1 MKSRDICVWLDERWY
16 DALSRHLKDESVE
29 DKLGDYLDQLINE
42 LVPEQEYSR
51 ISQELWQEDQRARQE
66 LEAARKFAVFHI
78 RESGQDRCL
87 QVERPLEF
95 LDAARLLRS
104 YLRGERGASSFEQT
118 LYQAEEI
125 SHEAFEDMV
134 LVRMENTGKITG
146 AFELDFDK
154 REFSAINPFSR
165 NSGRSPAKRVRPEK
179 EEQRNERALANGQS
193 EGYEACD
200 DADGWKTFAMGDISK
215 AAYQADRKAHLD
227 SDQRWAR
234 FLDALDGRQITS
246 AGHLSAREV
255 RLAEEISE
263 VDGLLNFYLETSFDV
278 DAVFGTQVC
287 TTENG
292 DWLNVY
298 ANYDMA
304 SGQVCDEL
312 EIALHRGDGSE
323 ESLSYHLNAAEK
335 EVLLR
340 KMEDYCQQQTGVGL
354 ADYSAQVMA
363 EDLEPPTGPAM

>member
-1 MKSRDICVWLDERWY
+1 MKSREICVWLDERWY
-16 DALSRHLKDESVE
+16 DALSRHLRGKTVE

-51 ISQELWQEDQRARQE
+51 ISQELWQEDQQAQQE
-66 LEAARKFAVFHI
+66 LEAARKFAIFHI

-104 YLRGERGASSFEQT
+104 YLRGERGASSFEQM

-125 SHEAFEDMV
+125 SPDVFEGMV
-134 LVRMENTGKITG
+134 LVRMENTGKVTG

-154 REFSAINPFSR
+154 REFSAVSIM
-165 NSGRSPAKRVRPEK
+165 
-179 EEQRNERALANGQS
+179 
-193 EGYEACD
+193 
-200 DADGWKTFAMGDISK
+200 DGWQTFAMGNVST

-234 FLDALDGRQITS
+234 FLEALDGRQITS

-255 RLAEEISE
+255 KFSEEISE
-263 VDGLLNFYLETSFDV
+263 VDGLLNFHLETSFDV
-278 DAVFGTQVC
+278 DEVFGTQVC

-304 SGQVCDEL
+304 SGKVCDEL

-323 ESLSYHLNAAEK
+323 AALAYSLSAAEK
-335 EVLLR
+335 EILLR
-340 KMEDYCQQQTGVGL
+340 KMEDYCQEQTGMGL
-354 ADYSAQVMA
+354 ADYSAQIMA
-363 EDLEPPTGPAM
+363 EVPEPPAGPAM

>member
-1 MKSRDICVWLDERWY
+1 MKSREICVWLDERWY
-16 DALSRHLKDESVE
+16 DALSRHLKDETVE

-51 ISQELWQEDQRARQE
+51 ISQELWQEDRQARQE
-66 LEAARKFAVFHI
+66 LEAARKFAIFRI

-104 YLRGERGASSFEQT
+104 YLRGERGASSFEQM
-118 LYQAEEI
+118 LHQAEEI
-125 SHEAFEDMV
+125 TPEAFEDMV
-134 LVRMENTGKITG
+134 LVRMENTGKVTG

-154 REFSAINPFSR
+154 REFSAVN
-165 NSGRSPAKRVRPEK
+165 VM
-179 EEQRNERALANGQS
+179 
-193 EGYEACD
+193 
-200 DADGWKTFAMGDISK
+200 DGWQTFAMGDVSK
-215 AAYQADRKAHLD
+215 AVYQADRKAHLD

-246 AGHLSAREV
+246 AGHFSAREV
-255 RLAEEISE
+255 RMAEEISE

-287 TTENG
+287 TAENDDG
-292 DWLNVY
+292 LNVY

-323 ESLSYHLNAAEK
+323 TALSYHLNAAEK

-340 KMEDYCQQQTGVGL
+340 KMEDYCQEQTGMGL
-354 ADYSAQVMA
+354 VEYSTQVMA
-363 EDLEPPTGPAM
+363 EAPEPPTGPAM

>member
-1 MKSRDICVWLDERWY
+1 MKSREICVWLDERWY
-16 DALSRHLKDESVE
+16 DALSRHLKDETVE

-51 ISQELWQEDQRARQE
+51 ISQELWQEDRQARQE
-66 LEAARKFAVFHI
+66 LEAARKFAIFRI

-104 YLRGERGASSFEQT
+104 YLRGERGASSFEQM
-118 LYQAEEI
+118 LHQAEEI
-125 SHEAFEDMV
+125 TPEAFEDMV
-134 LVRMENTGKITG
+134 LVRMENTGKVTG

-154 REFSAINPFSR
+154 REFSAVN
-165 NSGRSPAKRVRPEK
+165 VM
-179 EEQRNERALANGQS
+179 
-193 EGYEACD
+193 
-200 DADGWKTFAMGDISK
+200 DGWQTFAMGDVSK
-215 AAYQADRKAHLD
+215 AVYQADRKAHLD

-255 RLAEEISE
+255 RMAEEISE

-287 TTENG
+287 TTENDDG
-292 DWLNVY
+292 LNVY

-304 SGQVCDEL
+304 SG
-312 EIALHRGDGSE
+312 
-323 ESLSYHLNAAEK
+323 
-335 EVLLR
+335 
-340 KMEDYCQQQTGVGL
+340 
-354 ADYSAQVMA
+354 
-363 EDLEPPTGPAM
+363 

>member
-1 MKSRDICVWLDERWY
+1 M
-16 DALSRHLKDESVE
+16 
-29 DKLGDYLDQLINE
+29 
-42 LVPEQEYSR
+42 
-51 ISQELWQEDQRARQE
+51 
-66 LEAARKFAVFHI
+66 
-78 RESGQDRCL
+78 
-87 QVERPLEF
+87 ERPLEF

-104 YLRGERGASSFEQT
+104 YLRGERGASFEQM
-118 LYQAEEI
+118 LHQAEEI
-125 SHEAFEDMV
+125 SPEAFEDMV

-154 REFSAINPFSR
+154 REFSAVN
-165 NSGRSPAKRVRPEK
+165 VM
-179 EEQRNERALANGQS
+179 
-193 EGYEACD
+193 
-200 DADGWKTFAMGDISK
+200 DGWKTFAMGDISK

-234 FLDALDGRQITS
+234 FLDTLDGRQITS

-287 TTENG
+287 AAEND

-363 EDLEPPTGPAM
+363 EDLKPPTGPAM

>member
-1 MKSRDICVWLDERWY
+1 MKSREICVWLDERWY
-16 DALSRHLKDESVE
+16 DALSRHLKDETVE

-51 ISQELWQEDQRARQE
+51 ISQELWQEDRQARQE
-66 LEAARKFAVFHI
+66 LEAARKFAIFRI

-104 YLRGERGASSFEQT
+104 YLRGERGASSFEQM
-118 LYQAEEI
+118 LHQAEEI
-125 SHEAFEDMV
+125 TPEAFEDMV
-134 LVRMENTGKITG
+134 LVRMENTGKVTG
-146 AFELDFDK
+146 TFELDFDK
-154 REFSAINPFSR
+154 REFSAVN
-165 NSGRSPAKRVRPEK
+165 VM
-179 EEQRNERALANGQS
+179 
-193 EGYEACD
+193 
-200 DADGWKTFAMGDISK
+200 DGWQTFAMGDVSK
-215 AAYQADRKAHLD
+215 AVYQADRKAHLD
-227 SDQRWAR
+227 SDQRWVR

-246 AGHLSAREV
+246 AGHLSAREA
-255 RLAEEISE
+255 RMAEEISE

-287 TTENG
+287 TAENG

-298 ANYDMA
+298 ANYDMN

-323 ESLSYHLNAAEK
+323 TALSYHLNAAEK

-340 KMEDYCQQQTGVGL
+340 TMEDYCQEQTGMGL
-354 ADYSAQVMA
+354 AEYSAQIMA
-363 EDLEPPTGPAM
+363 EAPEPPTGPTM

>member
-1 MKSRDICVWLDERWY
+1 MTSREICVWLDERWY
-16 DALSRHLKDESVE
+16 DALSRHLKDETVE

-51 ISQELWQEDQRARQE
+51 ISQELWQEDQQDRQAR
-66 LEAARKFAVFHI
+66 EAVRKFATFHI

-104 YLRGERGASSFEQT
+104 YLRGERGASSFEQM

-125 SHEAFEDMV
+125 SPDVFEDMV
-134 LVRMENTGKITG
+134 LARMENTGKVTG

-154 REFSAINPFSR
+154 REFSAVN
-165 NSGRSPAKRVRPEK
+165 VM
-179 EEQRNERALANGQS
+179 
-193 EGYEACD
+193 
-200 DADGWKTFAMGDISK
+200 DGWQTFAMGDVST

-227 SDQRWAR
+227 RDQRWAR
-234 FLDALDGRQITS
+234 FLEALDGRQITS
-246 AGHLSAREV
+246 AGQLSAREV
-255 RLAEEISE
+255 RFSEEISE

-278 DAVFGTQVC
+278 DEVFGTQVC

-298 ANYDMA
+298 VNYDMA
-304 SGQVCDEL
+304 SGKVCDEL
-312 EIALHRGDGSE
+312 EIALHREDGSE
-323 ESLSYHLNAAEK
+323 TALSYSLNAAEK
-335 EVLLR
+335 EILLR
-340 KMEDYCQQQTGVGL
+340 KMEDYCQEQTGMSL

-363 EDLEPPTGPAM
+363 EMPEPPAGPAM

>member
-1 MKSRDICVWLDERWY
+1 MKSREICVWLDERWY
-16 DALSRHLKDESVE
+16 DALSRHLKDETVE

-51 ISQELWQEDQRARQE
+51 ISQELWQEDQQARQD
-66 LEAARKFAVFHI
+66 LEAARKFAIFHI
-78 RESGQDRCL
+78 RESGQDCRL

-104 YLRGERGASSFEQT
+104 YLRGERGASSFEQM
-118 LYQAEEI
+118 LHQAEEI
-125 SHEAFEDMV
+125 TPEAFEDKV
-134 LVRMENTGKITG
+134 LVRMENTGKVTG

-154 REFSAINPFSR
+154 REFSAVN
-165 NSGRSPAKRVRPEK
+165 VM
-179 EEQRNERALANGQS
+179 
-193 EGYEACD
+193 
-200 DADGWKTFAMGDISK
+200 DGWQTFAMGDVSK
-215 AAYQADRKAHLD
+215 AVYQADRKAHLD

-255 RLAEEISE
+255 RMAEEISE

-287 TTENG
+287 TAENDDG
-292 DWLNVY
+292 LNVY

-323 ESLSYHLNAAEK
+323 TALSYHLNAAEK

-340 KMEDYCQQQTGVGL
+340 KMEDYCQEQTGMGL
-354 ADYSAQVMA
+354 VEYSTQVMA
-363 EDLEPPTGPAM
+363 EAPEPPTGPAM

>member
-1 MKSRDICVWLDERWY
+1 MKSREICVWLDERWY
-16 DALSRHLKDESVE
+16 DALSRHLKDETVE

-51 ISQELWQEDQRARQE
+51 ISQELWQEDRQARQE
-66 LEAARKFAVFHI
+66 LEAARKFAIFRI

-104 YLRGERGASSFEQT
+104 YLRGERGASSFEQM
-118 LYQAEEI
+118 LHQAEEI
-125 SHEAFEDMV
+125 TPEAFEDMV
-134 LVRMENTGKITG
+134 LVRMENTGKVTG

-154 REFSAINPFSR
+154 REFSAVN
-165 NSGRSPAKRVRPEK
+165 VM
-179 EEQRNERALANGQS
+179 
-193 EGYEACD
+193 
-200 DADGWKTFAMGDISK
+200 DGWQTFAMGDVSK
-215 AAYQADRKAHLD
+215 AVYQADRKAHLD

-255 RLAEEISE
+255 RMAEEISE

-287 TTENG
+287 TAEN
-292 DWLNVY
+292 D
-298 ANYDMA
+298 
-304 SGQVCDEL
+304 
-312 EIALHRGDGSE
+312 DG
-323 ESLSYHLNAAEK
+323 
-335 EVLLR
+335 
-340 KMEDYCQQQTGVGL
+340 
-354 ADYSAQVMA
+354 
-363 EDLEPPTGPAM
+363 